1 MNDRFKF
8 RVWNEEFKK
17 YENTFM
23 QFNEEDCI
31 AVKPYANTVIEQCTG
46 IKDRNGKLIYEGD
59 LIRFVV
65 DGKIEH
71 QGVVEWG
78 DARGDLAG
86 AWQATDYCPNGTRYP
101 KTVIFSNWW
110 EIYGNIHELE
120 IEKYPECL
128 EKTTSTREN

>member
-59 LIRFVV
+59 LIQWVKK
-65 DGKIEH
+65 GEIAS
-71 QGVVEWG
+71 QGVVEFCNG
-78 DARGDLAG
+78 DG
-86 AWQATDYCPNGTRYP
+86 AFSGSWQAVDYRPNGCGYFLCQH
-101 KTVIFSNWW
+101 FSPAWK
-110 EIYGNIHELE
+110 IIGNIHEME
-120 IEKYPECL
+120 IEK
-128 EKTTSTREN
+128 